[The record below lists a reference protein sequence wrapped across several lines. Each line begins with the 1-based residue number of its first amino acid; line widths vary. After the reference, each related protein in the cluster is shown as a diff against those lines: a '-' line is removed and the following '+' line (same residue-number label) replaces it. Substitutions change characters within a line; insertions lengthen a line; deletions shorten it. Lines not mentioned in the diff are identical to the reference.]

1 MARRGFADQAK
12 TIQERWL
19 AGDKEGAAEAVPD
32 EYIDMGGL
40 FGTVERIR
48 ERYPLT
54 IYEGTTGHIIR
65 STDVATIE
73 LMAQIVGEHSGL
85 E

>member
-1 MARRGFADQAK
+1 
-12 TIQERWL
+12 
-19 AGDKEGAAEAVPD
+19 
-32 EYIDMGGL
+32 MGGL

-54 IYEGTTGHIIR
+54 IHEGTTGHIIR